1 MSRPGVAITVKARK
15 RSHRRLSPATDRD
28 WIRQS
33 SNADLLIKVATET
46 RSFPRDTLNGTAGF
60 PVFFLVV
67 ATGNPAPAMTVDPAF
82 TSDGNAG
89 ASRRP

>member
-1 MSRPGVAITVKARK
+1 
-15 RSHRRLSPATDRD
+15 
-28 WIRQS
+28 
-33 SNADLLIKVATET
+33 LIKVATET
-46 RSFPRDTLNGTAGF
+46 RSFPDTLNGTAGF